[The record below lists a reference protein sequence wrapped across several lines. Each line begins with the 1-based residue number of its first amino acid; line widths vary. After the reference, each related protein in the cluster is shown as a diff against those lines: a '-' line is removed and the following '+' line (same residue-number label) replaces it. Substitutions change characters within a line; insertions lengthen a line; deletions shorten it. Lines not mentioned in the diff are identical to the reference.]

1 MGSDTWRLCNA
12 NYDSISCQN
21 GAIGAILSEMAS
33 HKRYLCNAI
42 ISIEGERWKG
52 RGGLKNAPGVTWLT
66 GHDNASM
73 EATALLANASGAV
86 TVKTTRWITARPP

>member
-1 MGSDTWRLCNA
+1 M
-12 NYDSISCQN
+12 
-21 GAIGAILSEMAS
+21 
-33 HKRYLCNAI
+33 
-42 ISIEGERWKG
+42 
-52 RGGLKNAPGVTWLT
+52 T